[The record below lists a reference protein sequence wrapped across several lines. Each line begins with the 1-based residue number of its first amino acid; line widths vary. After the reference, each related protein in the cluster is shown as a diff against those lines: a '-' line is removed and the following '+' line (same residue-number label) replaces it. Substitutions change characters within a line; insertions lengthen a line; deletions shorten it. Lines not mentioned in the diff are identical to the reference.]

1 VVDSMVADG
10 ALLRSG
16 HRVRLPE
23 GRPSLDPIM
32 RERVDQLLATL
43 ASGGATPA
51 PAAAVATRLGIPP
64 ALVDQ
69 LRAAGELISVAP
81 RIDYPR
87 DEWLEISRRLDRLAT
102 DGPLTVRIVRDDLDT
117 ARRFAEA
124 ILQHW
129 NRLRTRR

>member
-1 VVDSMVADG
+1 
-10 ALLRSG
+10 
-16 HRVRLPE
+16 
-23 GRPSLDPIM
+23 M

-43 ASGGATPA
+43 ASGGATP
-51 PAAAVATRLGIPP
+51 PSAAAVATRLGIPP

-69 LRAAGELISVAP
+69 LRAAGDLISVAP

-87 DEWLEISRRLDRLAT
+87 DEWLEISRRLDLLAT
-102 DGPLTVRIVRDDLDT
+102 DGPPSVRLVRDDLDT

-129 NRLRTRR
+129 NRTRSDP